1 MLLDGVMLLW
11 FLQVAIAVIFVAID
25 IQRTPEA
32 TVMKWGFVIVTAFS
46 GLFGALLYVL
56 SCREPLPGTHEQYV
70 AAKWRQVV
78 GSTMHCVAGDGI
90 GILAA
95 AVITYT
101 LGVQPW
107 AELTVEYVLGFL
119 FGWTVFQALFMKSM
133 FGSYRESLKRTFLA
147 ELLSMNAVMGGT
159 TAVMIP
165 WMTNTMPHPSPTG
178 PTFWFI
184 MSISLCAGFLVALPM
199 NWWLVGRGLKHGMLT
214 VRHDKPV
221 PLAAG
226 IALAGATLSG
236 GPHAPAHTSP
246 SAQPTAHAGRTGHA
260 AEPQGHGADT
270 PHTAHAAPAF
280 DHQAVSSGSHDHHS
294 VKPRVSRGQLA
305 VMTVVSFLVLA
316 AGAVVAGIFGHLTM

>member
-11 FLQVAIAVIFVAID
+11 FLQVAIAVVFVAVD

-32 TVMKWGFVIVTAFS
+32 TVMKWGFVVVTAFS

-90 GILAA
+90 GILVA
-95 AVITYT
+95 AVITYN
-101 LGVQPW
+101 LGLQPW
-107 AELTVEYVLGFL
+107 GETLFEYALGFL

-133 FGSYRESLKRTFLA
+133 FGSYRESLKKTFLA
-147 ELLSMNAVMGGT
+147 ELLSMNAVMGGMV
-159 TAVMIP
+159 AVMNP
-165 WMTNTMPHPSPTG
+165 WMTNTMPRPSPTG

-199 NWWLVGRGLKHGMLT
+199 NWWLVDRGLKHGMLT
-214 VRHDKPV
+214 VRHEQPV

-226 IALAGATLSG
+226 TALAGAALSG
-236 GPHAPAHTSP
+236 APTLRAGDLAPAAAPHAGHTT
-246 SAQPTAHAGRTGHA
+246 TA
-260 AEPQGHGADT
+260 
-270 PHTAHAAPAF
+270 AAPTPA
-280 DHQAVSSGSHDHHS
+280 AGAEHDHHAMDAH
-294 VKPRVSRGQLA
+294 VGRRALA
-305 VMTVVSFLVLA
+305 GMTAVSFLIFG
-316 AGAVVAGIFGHLTM
+316 AGVAVAGIFGHLTR